1 VADLQAKLADACR
14 ATESARSDAAAAH
27 ARAEEAE
34 ARLAGAAQAAEERGA
49 EQAKAAEARRAADEA
64 EVQRLRQ
71 ELAAALMQVLAEPL
85 FPLVDAT
92 PPHTYD
98 AHTVT
103 PRGARRRPNKQ
114 RGWPGWR

>member
-1 VADLQAKLADACR
+1 V
-14 ATESARSDAAAAH
+14 
-27 ARAEEAE
+27 
-34 ARLAGAAQAAEERGA
+34 RLAGAAQAAEERWA

-103 PRGARRRPNKQ
+103 VTVWPRGRGARRRPNKQ